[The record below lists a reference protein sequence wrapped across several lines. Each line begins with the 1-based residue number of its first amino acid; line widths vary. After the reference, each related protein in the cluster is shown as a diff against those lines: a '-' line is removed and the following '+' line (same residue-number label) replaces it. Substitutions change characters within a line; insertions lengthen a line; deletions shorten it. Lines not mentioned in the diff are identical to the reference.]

1 MRFEAATT
9 LLLVGL
15 IGNVL
20 GQIRWGKG
28 QAGHGGGDMYNP
40 GSEFPS
46 LGGGGGGG
54 GGGVS
59 GGGGGGVGGGGY
71 NPGDEFPAL
80 GGSEHTTSTPGVT
93 CLNKTSGHFGPC
105 TGGHQPQCF

>member
-1 MRFEAATT
+1 MRLEAATY

-15 IGNVL
+15 LGHAL

-28 QAGHGGGDMYNP
+28 QAGHGGGDTYNP
-40 GSEFPS
+40 GSEFPA
-46 LGGGGGGG
+46 LGGG

-59 GGGGGGVGGGGY
+59 GGGY

-80 GGSEHTTSTPGVT
+80 GGSEHTTSHPGVT
-93 CLNKTSGHFGPC
+93 CLNKTTGQFGPC
-105 TGGHQPQCF
+105 TGGHQSQCF

>member
-1 MRFEAATT
+1 MRFESATT

-15 IGNVL
+15 LGHAL

-28 QAGHGGGDMYNP
+28 QAGHGGGDTYNP
-40 GSEFPS
+40 GSEFPA
-46 LGGGGGGG
+46 LGGDR
-54 GGGVS
+54 S
-59 GGGGGGVGGGGY
+59 EGGY

-93 CLNKTSGHFGPC
+93 CLNKTTGQFGPC
-105 TGGHQPQCF
+105 TGGHQSQCF

>member
-1 MRFEAATT
+1 MRLEAATT

-15 IGNVL
+15 LGHAL

-28 QAGHGGGDMYNP
+28 QAGHGGGDTYNP
-40 GSEFPS
+40 GSEFPA
-46 LGGGGGGG
+46 LGGGG

-59 GGGGGGVGGGGY
+59 GGGY

-93 CLNKTSGHFGPC
+93 CLNKTTGHFGPC
-105 TGGHQPQCF
+105 TGGHQSQCF

>member
-15 IGNVL
+15 IGNAL
-20 GQIRWGKG
+20 GQIRWGQG
-28 QAGHGGGDMYNP
+28 QAGHGGGDTYNP
-40 GSEFPS
+40 GSEFPA
-46 LGGGGGGG
+46 LGGG

-59 GGGGGGVGGGGY
+59 GGGY

-93 CLNKTSGHFGPC
+93 CLNKTTGHFGPC
-105 TGGHQPQCF
+105 TGGHQSQCF

>member
-28 QAGHGGGDMYNP
+28 RAGHGGGDMYNP
-40 GSEFPS
+40 GSEFPA
-46 LGGGGGGG
+46 LGGGR
-54 GGGVS
+54 S
-59 GGGGGGVGGGGY
+59 GGGGGSGGGY

-93 CLNKTSGHFGPC
+93 CLNKTTGNFGPC
-105 TGGHQPQCF
+105 TGGHQSQC